1 MFNEIWK
8 AISHTYPAQSDT
20 YPAQS
25 GKKILVLISIMM
37 ALLVVLSGCT
47 REQPNEEAEPSIETE
62 PVSVTAAPVTETEQP
77 SSTSEAEFVGEVI
90 LADGGCC
97 AGGIEGET
105 IEIQAAF
112 TAQSSAGNVTEM
124 RISDA
129 GSCATEEMM
138 GQIPWESFASEKSF
152 PVTLVINWM
161 GFYVSAQF
169 RDEQGNLSPI
179 YCDDISVEGMP
190 IPPTEGASESPV
202 SGEVILEEGRCC
214 AGGVEGQTIE
224 IQAAFMAESTAG
236 NVTELRISETGGC
249 ATQEIM
255 DQSSWEPFVSEK
267 GFPFEVAINWVG
279 FYLSVQYRDDAG
291 NLSPIYC
298 DDISVEGM
306 PASPTP

>member
-1 MFNEIWK
+1 MSNDSWQAK
-8 AISHTYPAQSDT
+8 SIS
-20 YPAQS
+20 
-25 GKKILVLISIMM
+25 KIIVILSIML
-37 ALLVVLSGCT
+37 ALLVVISGCT
-47 REQPNEEAEPSIETE
+47 REQTNGESEPSIEAE
-62 PVSVTAAPVTETEQP
+62 PATVTPAPVTETDG
-77 SSTSEAEFVGEVI
+77 SLNSSEAEFVGEVI

-129 GSCATEEMM
+129 GGCATEEMM
-138 GQIPWESFASEKSF
+138 AQIPWESFASEKSF
-152 PVTLVINWM
+152 PVTLAINWV

-179 YCDDISVEGMP
+179 YCDEISVEGMP
-190 IPPTEGASESPV
+190 MPPTEGASESPV

-214 AGGVEGQTIE
+214 AGGIEGETIE

-267 GFPFEVAINWVG
+267 SFPFDVAINWVG
-279 FYLSVQYRDDAG
+279 FYLSVQYRDEQG